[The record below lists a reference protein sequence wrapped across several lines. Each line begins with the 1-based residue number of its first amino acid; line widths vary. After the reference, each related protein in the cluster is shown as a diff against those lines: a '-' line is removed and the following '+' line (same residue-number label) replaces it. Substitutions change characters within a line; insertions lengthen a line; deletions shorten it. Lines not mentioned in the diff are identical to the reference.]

1 MFYNTKEHDATN
13 VVYRIGFQSLATLI
27 PMVLIETIEPLEL
40 HFFYFH
46 IKHIIYQQTKGEN
59 FTLKQYFP
67 FQNSKVHSKYF
78 LKKNLTFLHRYF

>member
-46 IKHIIYQQTKGEN
+46 IKHIPTN
-59 FTLKQYFP
+59 
-67 FQNSKVHSKYF
+67 
-78 LKKNLTFLHRYF
+78 